1 MMKVAGL
8 QIIGVEDHDLCL
20 VLVCKLVVIGY
31 GDYYEFMKGK
41 GLDVEKLRWVL
52 VMWWAR
58 CCLR

>member
-1 MMKVAGL
+1 MAEL
-8 QIIGVEDHDLCL
+8 QMIGVEDHELCL
-20 VLVCKLVVIGY
+20 GLVCKLVVIGY
-31 GDYYEFMKGK
+31 GHYYEFMIGK